1 MTTPRQRITPKKGEQ
16 TRTLRKRQQCIDKR
30 ISPATILDLIP
41 TTTKTNYRN
50 FLIRIQLLETVKLI
64 HRPRSMTK
72 IFRKKRLNL
81 KYQ

>member
-41 TTTKTNYRN
+41 TTTKTNYSLNSRQPEHIN
-50 FLIRIQLLETVKLI
+50 TVNS
-64 HRPRSMTK
+64 RRVDSYYNR
-72 IFRKKRLNL
+72 F
-81 KYQ
+81 